1 MSSLSLTTNDN
12 TESWKYVV
20 CKICTL
26 KFQNE
31 ADMEY
36 HALRV
41 HEYGERCELYP
52 CEKCGFSGTDIDAIN
67 FHNENFHGS
76 SEQSTNNFTLED
88 TGIEA
93 LPVYSKRKKQNFD
106 SLVMD
111 DDGNIEVEESDD
123 EYSND
128 KDDTEKLLAEDD
140 YEIFH
145 P

>member
-1 MSSLSLTTNDN
+1 MILH
-12 TESWKYVV
+12 WK
-20 CKICTL
+20 I
-26 KFQNE
+26 
-31 ADMEY
+31 
-36 HALRV
+36 H
-41 HEYGERCELYP
+41 
-52 CEKCGFSGTDIDAIN
+52 I
-67 FHNENFHGS
+67 
-76 SEQSTNNFTLED
+76 
-88 TGIEA
+88 IEA

-145 P
+145 PSKKERRVKRLWIKATNHRKKVNLSVKFVNLVLQ